1 MCIRDS
7 RNVLRKTLDL
17 RCAETARQVNG
28 DTDQWIVWC
37 HLNDESAMM
46 AGLIPDCVEV
56 VGADSPEKKAEAIE
70 AFQDGKYRVLVT
82 KPSIAGFGMNF
93 QNCHQQA
100 FVGLSYSWEEWYQA
114 IRRCYRFGQTQPVD
128 VHVVMSTVERE
139 VYETVMN
146 KERVARSMAEQLI
159 THVRNYEMNQ
169 LSQPT
174 ADDVNLTVQAATVT
188 GEKWTAMLGDSCQRL
203 TELKAN
209 SIDLSVY
216 SPPFA
221 DLYTYSN
228 SEFDLGNSRDYAEFF
243 RHYAYIIREVL
254 RVTKPGRS
262 TCVHTADIP
271 AMAVRDGYIG
281 IKDFPGDVVRAYE
294 AEGWVFF
301 GRAVVAKNPQAQA
314 IRTKAKGLLFTQLRK
329 DSADSRPAIL
339 DHILIFKKPGENA
352 VPITPVL
359 HKEMDNETWIDW
371 ASGIWTGISESDTLQ
386 YTTARDANDEK
397 HVCPLQLGTIERCIK
412 LYSNPDE
419 TVLTPFMGIGSEAY
433 EAIRLGRKA
442 IGIELKQS
450 YFDTAVKNLREI
462 ERVTRAPTL
471 FDWQEREAES

>member
-1 MCIRDS
+1 
-7 RNVLRKTLDL
+7 
-17 RCAETARQVNG
+17 
-28 DTDQWIVWC
+28 
-37 HLNDESAMM
+37 
-46 AGLIPDCVEV
+46 
-56 VGADSPEKKAEAIE
+56 
-70 AFQDGKYRVLVT
+70 
-82 KPSIAGFGMNF
+82 
-93 QNCHQQA
+93 
-100 FVGLSYSWEEWYQA
+100 
-114 IRRCYRFGQTQPVD
+114 
-128 VHVVMSTVERE
+128 
-139 VYETVMN
+139 
-146 KERVARSMAEQLI
+146 
-159 THVRNYEMNQ
+159 
-169 LSQPT
+169 
-174 ADDVNLTVQAATVT
+174 VNLTVQAATVT

-271 AMAVRDGYIG
+271 ALATKDGYIG

-314 IRTKAKGLLFTQLRK
+314 IRTKSKGLLFVQLRK
-329 DSADSRPAIL
+329 DSSDSRPAIL
-339 DHILIFKKPGENA
+339 DHILIFKKPGDNA
-352 VPITPVL
+352 IPITPVTNG
-359 HKEMDNETWIDW
+359 EMDNETWIEW

-412 LYSNPDE
+412 LYSNPGE

-450 YFDTAVKNLREI
+450 YFDVAVKNLREI
-462 ERVTRAPTL
+462 ERVTHAPTL
-471 FDWQEREAES
+471 FDWQEKEAA